1 MNQLSYWI
9 ELNHK
14 FQWFLWEFERCGGG
28 SRVVRSNAE
37 LPICHFRID
46 FRRFLGCQSW
56 RFFDRVVKAT
66 DGVFTEPSWKA
77 ARGEFIGQ
85 QMENDYLLFQ
95 RKRVVILSSAAAFD
109 PCPSPSLTAAA
120 AAAAI
125 FIIFIINFY
134 HVRVVAFS
142 NSSNQLR
149 NFGIGCNWI

>member
-1 MNQLSYWI
+1 MISLGIWKMRGRFSCRSI
-9 ELNHK
+9 E
-14 FQWFLWEFERCGGG
+14 C
-28 SRVVRSNAE
+28 RVAN
-37 LPICHFRID
+37 LPFSH
-46 FRRFLGCQSW
+46 RFPAVLGCQSW

-149 NFGIGCNWI
+149 NSEIGCNWIYS